1 MGRKKSC
8 VFTSNNDTGC
18 IKTCVSHR
26 YAGKCKMSIYNES
39 ERLVRYKGGTRR
51 GGITKMKNILSR
63 KECNMFSLSAVITDE
78 DISAEQAKN
87 AFDQLVRSHRGYL
100 EKEYEEYKEECSE
113 EFEILYDNIQEEC
126 KKFEDEKKKVLQI
139 NLSSMYP
146 KKELKARSKFLIVR
160 SCSLSVIVYF
170 SVWSQ

>member
-1 MGRKKSC
+1 
-8 VFTSNNDTGC
+8 
-18 IKTCVSHR
+18 
-26 YAGKCKMSIYNES
+26 
-39 ERLVRYKGGTRR
+39 
-51 GGITKMKNILSR
+51 MKNILSR